1 MLSRSRLMSCS
12 APFAPRQMR
21 VISGATRFLMAS
33 KLVGPVLPNI
43 GPTTFL
49 TQFAGVKLVL
59 FRFATASAS
68 CVIWPM
74 PVLSAL
80 FVFATV
86 PLDASRAIAKREVH
100 VAELNVGS
108 YWVAIAM
115 RCAHIGFPSAKLD
128 GGAVSPLTIFLMML
142 TSR

>member
-12 APFAPRQMR
+12 APFAPRQIR

-49 TQFAGVKLVL
+49 TQLAGVKLVL
-59 FRFATASAS
+59 FKFATASAS

-80 FVFATV
+80 FVLATM
-86 PLDASRAIAKREVH
+86 PDDASLDIAKREVQ
-100 VAELNVGS
+100 VAALKVGS
-108 YWVAIAM
+108 YWLAIAI
-115 RCAHIGFPSAKLD
+115 RLAHIGFPSAKLD
-128 GGAVSPLTIFLMML
+128 GGGVSPLT
-142 TSR
+142 